1 MDYNETVVA
10 LKKILSSSTMSA
22 QVRMFHLFMTVRQ
35 ACIDTK
41 DVLWFDKKSC
51 EIINKVSLAHGS
63 IENLCN
69 DVLIPTLIDALMFKY
84 LRMDVVKL
92 LHDSFYHN
100 SVPPPPP
107 HPAPR
112 LLQPR
117 PPPSTPP
124 PGVFENDAEKCII
137 CFTNIRTKMC
147 VPCGHVCMC
156 AGCASVWIRLK
167 GTCPM
172 CRDHVT
178 STTEV
183 TQSELDQLLAQHS
196 GAVYS
201 DPQKGPRIRMYAS
214 RFENRVN
221 RATCTSDLHSLLL
234 DLQEIAGDQVN
245 TPLPS

>member
-22 QVRMFHLFMTVRQ
+22 QVRMLHLFMTVRQ

-41 DVLWFDKKSC
+41 DVPWFDKKSC

-92 LHDSFYHN
+92 LHDSFFHN
-100 SVPPPPP
+100 SVPPPSRPR
-107 HPAPR
+107 APR

-124 PGVFENDAEKCII
+124 PGVFENDAEKCIV
-137 CFTNIRTKMC
+137 CFDKIRTRMC

-156 AGCASVWIRLK
+156 ADCAIAWIRNK
-167 GTCPM
+167 TTCPV
-172 CRDHVT
+172 CRAQVN
-178 STTEV
+178 SIAVV
-183 TQSELDQLLAQHS
+183 TQSELEQLLAPHS
-196 GAVYS
+196 GPVYS
-201 DPQKGPRIRMYAS
+201 DPDKGPRIRMYAS

-234 DLQEIAGDQVN
+234 DLQEIAGDQVR
-245 TPLPS
+245 SS

>member
-22 QVRMFHLFMTVRQ
+22 QVRMLHLFMTVRQ

-41 DVLWFDKKSC
+41 DVPWFDKKSC

-92 LHDSFYHN
+92 LHDSFFHN
-100 SVPPPPP
+100 SVPPPPRP
-107 HPAPR
+107 RAPS
-112 LLQPR
+112 LLLPP
-117 PPPSTPP
+117 PPPSTLP
-124 PGVFENDAEKCII
+124 PGVFENDADKCIV
-137 CFTNIRTKMC
+137 CLEKIRTRMC

-156 AGCASVWIRLK
+156 ADCASAWIRK
-167 GTCPM
+167 KATCPM
-172 CRDHVT
+172 CRAQVT

-183 TQSELDQLLAQHS
+183 TQSELDQLLDKKG

-201 DPQKGPRIRMYAS
+201 DPRKGPPIQMYAS

-221 RATCTSDLHSLLL
+221 RVTCTSDLHSLLL
-234 DLQEIAGDQVN
+234 DLQEITGDQVR
-245 TPLPS
+245 SS

>member
-1 MDYNETVVA
+1 M
-10 LKKILSSSTMSA
+10 L
-22 QVRMFHLFMTVRQ
+22 HLFMTVRQ
-35 ACIDTK
+35 ACIDTN
-41 DVLWFDKKSC
+41 DVPWFDKKSC

-63 IENLCN
+63 IDKLCN
-69 DVLIPTLIDALMFKY
+69 DVLIPTLINALMFKY
-84 LRMDVVKL
+84 RRIDVVKL

-100 SVPPPPP
+100 SVLPPP

-124 PGVFENDAEKCII
+124 PGVFENDADKCIV
-137 CFTNIRTKMC
+137 CLEKIRTRMC

-156 AGCASVWIRLK
+156 AGCANDWIQRN

-172 CRDHVT
+172 CRAQVT

-183 TQSELDQLLAQHS
+183 TQSELDQLLDKKG

-201 DPQKGPRIRMYAS
+201 DPRKGTPIRMYAS

-234 DLQEIAGDQVN
+234 DLQEITGDEV
-245 TPLPS
+245 LPS